1 MDLNYNFTK
10 RFKSSFKNKVRITAG
25 LIVTMLIT
33 GNLAMA
39 SNIIPETVNYG
50 TETESIDI
58 GINYGIAKN
67 SEMIYYNHGLSE
79 FANVIEYNIGTAKNS
94 DYISRNYGLSE
105 TATNI
110 ESNYGTAKNSDYI
123 SRNYGLSETATN
135 IESNYGIA
143 KNSESISSNYGMS
156 VVNGVVSSSEEI
168 HTSSGYAIPLDLL
181 GLGYVYNANVN
192 VTDKNTAFE
201 AEILDTVKGVS
212 SQSKLIEA
220 TNFSGGIHQ
229 EGTINILENTGGLS
243 DGEIFVGLN
252 LGESGSLYNCWGNF
266 NVASLNGAD
275 LIGVYHGGYSTGD
288 YSNYN
293 SHAINISTEGH
304 GIAYYYSDGGS
315 LNNEGIINADTAI
328 VMTSAENNNTLANYG
343 IINGDVL
350 MNTAGTNKV
359 MVGGIYYSNM
369 GAVINGDIT
378 FSGGGKNYITYN
390 SVNVGGAGNIYGDDS
405 GYNEITVPG
414 GYNIEKNIY
423 DFNVLKVSGSAV
435 ATLAEGYEVSMNPQ
449 ESYTSSSGT
458 STGLTVDG
466 TLTLN
471 TELSGSDILV
481 PKIVTDGG
489 DITVSETGK
498 IKFYVSG
505 TGIESTYDIIF
516 GGDLTTTNV
525 VSDGNLVAGDG
536 TLEYSDELFSETL
549 GWNVTNIDESGTQTV
564 VTLTGKDV
572 YDELRETTQENNKT
586 KIINIL
592 EDDQDRLGI
601 HEALSNVSMDD
612 AEKAVSELGGEM
624 YGNLVDEHIQVNK
637 MFTGKINS
645 MMSSPLTL
653 KGKRQSDF
661 ALLLDSATAELS
673 SDTFTQ
679 SPNYSFLQGEEKYI
693 QHFDVLGTTGRFDQ
707 TGVEYDTHGSGFVG
721 ITEKIMGE
729 NSSMGMSYGY
739 FDMRNDYDDGS
750 DAETETFHLGMTH
763 KLYFGK
769 DYMLASHLGTEY
781 SKNDVTREITTLDLQ
796 ANSDY
801 DSYSVSI
808 GTDLNKNIELSERVT
823 MVPSIGV
830 GYSRIEREGF
840 TESGSIGAAAL
851 DVESLGLDSVTSKL
865 GLRLDVD
872 LTDKLV
878 WCVGGS
884 WEHEYADLNK
894 DQEASFKGDANAE
907 SFKIQGA
914 NIDEDT
920 YSILTGFNYN
930 VNDSLTYRIM
940 YSYTQ
945 QDDLGENNIDLG
957 VSWKF

>member
-1 MDLNYNFTK
+1 MNLNNSFTK
-10 RFKSSFKNKVRITAG
+10 RFKSSFKNKIRITVG

-33 GNLAMA
+33 GNVAMA
-39 SNIIPETVNYG
+39 ISSVNDNRDIVTGDGSIIETNSGIVIGDNIIN
-50 TETESIDI
+50 INN
-58 GINYGIAKN
+58 GIVVKNGIVTMGEAAYTGSGN
-67 SEMIYYNHGLSE
+67 SLPDH
-79 FANVIEYNIGTAKNS
+79 
-94 DYISRNYGLSE
+94 DRNY
-105 TATNI
+105 
-110 ESNYGTAKNSDYI
+110 K
-123 SRNYGLSETATN
+123 
-135 IESNYGIA
+135 
-143 KNSESISSNYGMS
+143 
-156 VVNGVVSSSEEI
+156 
-168 HTSSGYAIPLDLL
+168 
-181 GLGYVYNANVN
+181 NVN
-192 VTDKNTAFE
+192 VNDKNTTFIAKTLNPFTGDSGDKT
-201 AEILDTVKGVS
+201 LVVGSKHDTYTCFHS
-212 SQSKLIEA
+212 Y
-220 TNFSGGIHQ
+220 TD
-229 EGTINILENTGGLS
+229 TNILENTGGLS
-243 DGEIFVGLN
+243 EGEVFVGLKLEN
-252 LGESGSLYNCWGNF
+252 GGYLHGQGTRF
-266 NVASLNGAD
+266 NVASLTGAD
-275 LIGVYHGGYSTGD
+275 VIGIYYTENKSDYGSVDVNVY
-288 YSNYN
+288 
-293 SHAINISTEGH
+293 TEGH
-304 GIAYYYSDGGS
+304 GIGFYFSQGGTF
-315 LNNEGIINADTAI
+315 NNSGNISADTAVI
-328 VMTSAENNNTLANYG
+328 MTSDTGNNTLTNSNSDNN
-343 IINGDVL
+343 INGDVL
-350 MNTAGTNKV
+350 MKSGGTNTV
-359 MVGGIYYSNM
+359 TVSGGK
-369 GAVINGDIT
+369 INGDIK
-378 FSGGGKNYITYN
+378 FFGEGYNYLTYTG
-390 SVNVGGAGNIYGDDS
+390 VNVDGTGDIYGDKS
-405 GYNEITVPG
+405 GYNMLYAYKTSEML
-414 GYNIEKNIY
+414 IEKNIY
-423 DFNVLKVSGSAV
+423 DFNELKISTGST
-435 ATLAEGYEVSMNPQ
+435 ATLAEGYEIIMNPYDG
-449 ESYTSSSGT
+449 YTPYRGT
-458 STGLTVDG
+458 ATGLTIDG

-471 TELSGSDILV
+471 TEISGSDILV
-481 PKIVTDGG
+481 PKIETFGG
-489 DITVSETGK
+489 DITVSDTGK
-498 IKFYVSG
+498 VQFYVSG
-505 TGIESTYDIIF
+505 LDTAAESSYEVIF
-516 GGDLTTTNV
+516 GGDLITTNV
-525 VSDGNLVAGDG
+525 VSDGNLVAEDG
-536 TLEYSDELFSETL
+536 TLEYDDELFVETL
-549 GWNVTNIDESGTQTV
+549 GWSVTDIDESGTQTV
-564 VTLTGKDV
+564 VTLSGKDV
-572 YDELRETTQENNKT
+572 YDELRATTEDNDETQ
-586 KIINIL
+586 IINIL
-592 EDDQDRLGI
+592 DDDQDSLGI

-721 ITEKIMGE
+721 ITEKIIGE

-769 DYMLASHLGTEY
+769 DYMLASHLGAEY
-781 SKNDVTREITTLDLQ
+781 SKNDVTREITTLGLE

-830 GYSRIEREGF
+830 GYSRIERESF
-840 TESGSIGAAAL
+840 TESGSIGLAAL
-851 DVESLGLDSVTSKL
+851 DVEKQGLDSVTSKL

-878 WCVGGS
+878 WCLGGS

-894 DQEASFKGDANAE
+894 DQKASFKGDANAE